1 MDDNDWLATQFEN
14 NRQHLRAV
22 AYRMLGSVTEADDA
36 VQETWI
42 RCSDAGADDVE
53 NLGGWLTTIV
63 ARISLN
69 MLKSRATRREAPLD
83 EALGAAQDG
92 LRNGLRDER
101 RHTDPEQEA
110 LMADSVGAALLV
122 ILDTLTPA
130 ERLAFVL
137 HDMFAL
143 SFDEIAPI
151 VDRSPAATRQ
161 LASRARRRVQR
172 EGSGGKVPLGFE
184 QRATPAPGQD
194 RRREVV
200 SAFLTASREGDF
212 AALLSL
218 LDPDIVLRSDEDA
231 VVMGTQPELTGRQ
244 LVAQRFSGGARVL
257 RLAYIDGEAG
267 LVWAQAGRVRV
278 MFRFAVADGTITG
291 IELIANPE
299 AITSA
304 DIDFI
309 TSRGATRRYD
319 K

>member
-1 MDDNDWLATQFEN
+1 MDDNDWLAKQFEN

-22 AYRMLGSVTEADDA
+22 AYRMLGSAAEADDA
-36 VQETWI
+36 VQEAWL
-42 RCSDAGADDVE
+42 RFSRAGADEVQ

-83 EALGAAQDG
+83 EAVGAPHDE
-92 LRNGLRDER
+92 LRNELRDE
-101 RHTDPEQEA
+101 HADPEQAA

-161 LASRARRRVQR
+161 LASRARRRVRQG
-172 EGSGGKVPLGFE
+172 E
-184 QRATPAPGQD
+184 APAPAQD
-194 RRREVV
+194 RQREVV

-212 AALLSL
+212 AALLAL
-218 LDPDIVLRSDEDA
+218 LDPDIVLRSDEA
-231 VVMGTQPELTGRQ
+231 AITMGTQSELTGRQ
-244 LVAQRFSGGARVL
+244 LVAQRFSGGARAL
-257 RLAYIDGEAG
+257 RLAYIDGQAG
-267 LVWAQAGRVRV
+267 LVWAQAGRVQV
-278 MFRFAVADGTITG
+278 MFRFTVADGTITG
-291 IELIANPE
+291 IELIASPA
-299 AITSA
+299 AIASA
-304 DIDFI
+304 RIAFV
-309 TSRGATRRYD
+309 TARGTTLRYD